1 LKKSFD
7 IQQQLNYIKDMIL
20 TEPTQIEAFRYKTLL
35 RGLRLELNGLK
46 MSRGR
51 SCYSIVKEEFDLK
64 GSKQK
69 VYDQFKQLIEG

>member
-1 LKKSFD
+1 MTL
-7 IQQQLNYIKDMIL
+7 Y
-20 TEPTQIEAFRYKTLL
+20 TPTQIEAFRFKTLL
-35 RGLRLELNGLK
+35 RGLKLELVGMK

-51 SCYSIVKEEFDLK
+51 SCYSIVKDEFGLK

>member
-1 LKKSFD
+1 
-7 IQQQLNYIKDMIL
+7 MIL
-20 TEPTQIEAFRYKTLL
+20 DTPTQIQTFRYNTLL
-35 RGLRLELNGLK
+35 RGLKLELSGLK

-51 SCYSIVKEEFDLK
+51 SFYSIIKGEFDLK